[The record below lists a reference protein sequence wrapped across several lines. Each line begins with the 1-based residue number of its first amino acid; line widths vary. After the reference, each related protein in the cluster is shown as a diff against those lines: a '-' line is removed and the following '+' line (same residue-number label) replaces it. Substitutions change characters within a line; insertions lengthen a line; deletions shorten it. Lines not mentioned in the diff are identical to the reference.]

1 MRNFRSQCD
10 KFAYDDGDNFKKLTN
25 YELLTERPGAD
36 FCLLIADESKSL
48 IWRTNPMQRMSKKT
62 SFAKFD
68 WKQPPAVGA
77 KVSPP
82 RTAKKSLHSTEKY
95 DTIN

>member
-1 MRNFRSQCD
+1 M
-10 KFAYDDGDNFKKLTN
+10 
-25 YELLTERPGAD
+25 LTERPGAD

-48 IWRTNPMQRMSKKT
+48 IWRTNPMHRMSKKT

-68 WKQPPAVGA
+68 WKQPPAVRA

-82 RTAKKSLHSTEKY
+82 RTAEKEKRTVFNKEPY
-95 DTIN
+95 PLTLNQFY